1 MKTAVSIPDDVYKRA
16 EEFAQRNK
24 ISRSSLYAVAV
35 DVYVQQHFSNDI
47 TRKLNDVYSSSDN
60 ALDPVLD
67 KMQMLSL
74 DKEEW

>member
-47 TRKLNDVYSSSDN
+47 TRKLNDVYSSSEN

-67 KMQMLSL
+67 KMQILSL

>member
-35 DVYVQQHFSNDI
+35 AVYVQQHFSDDI
-47 TRKLNDVYSSSDN
+47 TRKLNDVYSSSEN